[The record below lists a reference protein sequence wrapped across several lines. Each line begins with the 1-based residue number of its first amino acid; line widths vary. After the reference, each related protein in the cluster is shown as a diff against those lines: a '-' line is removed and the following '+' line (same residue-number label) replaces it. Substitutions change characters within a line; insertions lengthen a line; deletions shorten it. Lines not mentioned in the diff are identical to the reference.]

1 MAPKEAAPIP
11 PGVQPVGGFFGLG
24 VDIRGLAALATKLYG
39 YAPASEKVVEQLQG
53 SVGRLVGDAGWKG
66 DDANRFQ
73 DAWGADASDARKLSM
88 FTDDAAQILDDLAS
102 ALAELQVAANNRKLD
117 YEHQSTRPANDPQV
131 QQDLGVML
139 RDAQAKAREMQSD
152 AAKRLVA
159 LYSGEKKGTWSVLD
173 AVKVRALDDDV
184 SKRLRDK
191 LGDVEDD
198 LDDGLPDDDFPW
210 TDFVGWA
217 GGGAGLGATVGAFF
231 GGVGAVPGATLGG
244 GIGLVAG
251 GVVGGGKW
259 AIDQID
265 DWF

>member
-11 PGVQPVGGFFGLG
+11 PGVQPVGGFFSLG

-39 YAPASEKVVEQLQG
+39 YAPASEKVVDELQG
-53 SVGRLVGDAGWKG
+53 SVKRLVGDAGWKG
-66 DDANRFQ
+66 EDAKGFQ
-73 DAWGADASDARKLSM
+73 DAWGADAGDAKKLSM
-88 FTDDAAQILDDLAS
+88 FTDDAAKILDDLAS
-102 ALAELQVAANNRKLD
+102 ALAGLQIAANNRKLE
-117 YEHQSTRPANDPQV
+117 YEHKSTRPANDPQV
-131 QQDLGVML
+131 QRDLSVML
-139 RDAQAKAREMQSD
+139 HDAQSKAREMQAD
-152 AAKRLVA
+152 AAKRLVS
-159 LYSGEKKGTWSVLD
+159 LYSGEKKGTWSVLQ
-173 AVKVRALDDDV
+173 AVKDRSKDDDV
-184 SKRLRDK
+184 SKKLKGR

-217 GGGAGLGATVGAFF
+217 GGGAGIGATVGAFF
-231 GGVGAVPGATLGG
+231 GGVGAIPGATIGG